1 MRITVVVA
9 FGLIGSAMGAFSGFN
24 EGFGVAVLFGCIGA
38 VAGVAIGGAVA
49 RVDRRI
55 CRSRT
60 CVDTHGE
67 PATEQAVQDQNYW
80 LDRGRLT
87 AAPGLPHADDTDPHN
102 REP

>member
-1 MRITVVVA
+1 MGNTAVVVS
-9 FGLIGSAMGAFSGFN
+9 GLIGSAVGVFSGLN

-55 CRSRT
+55 RRSRT

-67 PATEQAVQDQNYW
+67 PVTEQASQDQNYW

-87 AAPGLPHADDTDPHN
+87 AAPGLPHADDTDPHS